1 MSVVL
6 LSGRFKIGVSLPSGI
21 EIAAEKR
28 LFSKEKAMCFCDI
41 HDDEV
46 FAPIEEGASAFD
58 ANSEEHQYIYA
69 YKAFIF
75 LLREL

>member
-28 LFSKEKAMCFCDI
+28 LFSREKAMCFCDI

-46 FAPIEEGASAFD
+46 FSMKAPRL
-58 ANSEEHQYIYA
+58 NS
-69 YKAFIF
+69 F
-75 LLREL
+75 LEVILFNVK